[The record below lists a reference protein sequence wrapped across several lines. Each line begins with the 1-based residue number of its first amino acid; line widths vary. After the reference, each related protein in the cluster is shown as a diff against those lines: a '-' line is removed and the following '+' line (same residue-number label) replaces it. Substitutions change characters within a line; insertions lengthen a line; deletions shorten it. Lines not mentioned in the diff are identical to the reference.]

1 MYSILP
7 CVLYT
12 RAAQRVIPEFL
23 ALEFY
28 RGAIRIS
35 GPQKLHFRGAGLLKR
50 VCKPLP
56 WALRGLRPGQQGK
69 DPHGICL
76 SEKPLGLCGVELM
89 GRGQRAGCCDCPSRR
104 PGGDAGSVARV
115 VMPSRSWRVD
125 SWRFTQAGARGR
137 RPYSARLSGVC
148 CPGGE
153 KAKKPGAGIHCGL
166 WRRPQPPSPP
176 CESQGSATTP
186 LHDCAPILSDFVR
199 ISTMGPMVSLPWP
212 SQSLPHLLG

>member
-12 RAAQRVIPEFL
+12 RVAQRVIPEFR

-89 GRGQRAGCCDCPSRR
+89 GRG
-104 PGGDAGSVARV
+104 
-115 VMPSRSWRVD
+115 
-125 SWRFTQAGARGR
+125 
-137 RPYSARLSGVC
+137 
-148 CPGGE
+148 
-153 KAKKPGAGIHCGL
+153 
-166 WRRPQPPSPP
+166 
-176 CESQGSATTP
+176 
-186 LHDCAPILSDFVR
+186 
-199 ISTMGPMVSLPWP
+199 
-212 SQSLPHLLG
+212 